1 MNETA
6 KTLWE
11 DTNDLQDE
19 MAKVTVLARV
29 NKATA
34 AKMLQSDTSLEA
46 TTAALVTAVNDLI
59 PMVWCQG
66 TLLQD
71 MQQDHVKL

>member
-19 MAKVTVLARV
+19 MAKVTVLARA
-29 NKATA
+29 KEATA
-34 AKMLQSDTSLEA
+34 AKMLQSITSLKA

-59 PMVWCQG
+59 PVVWCQG
-66 TLLQD
+66 PLLQD
-71 MQQDHVKL
+71 MQ